1 MARRGFGGTALRAA
15 LGAVTGVAE
24 GMRLREEREFEREK
38 EKAAAARQ
46 AMLDAAALR
55 GEERQAIAAGM
66 LPATQYT
73 GLSPFDMPGAT
84 PRQPLLRQTIG
95 GREMVLPEA
104 PKMVEHR
111 AGVAKT
117 IGERK
122 EKERESAELGELY
135 EGLEVGGRRI
145 IPQGQGRALAR
156 MPVNTQSSVIG
167 AAARIAEAQLKPTR
181 GGAGVSSLD
190 TGERALLSQ
199 AQTNA
204 RNSADEFQRTLQ
216 SRPQQKDFV
225 NPLTKKPDKVAFTE
239 ATQRW
244 AAGDSTFAARR
255 MAADQA
261 ELERLKADLG
271 VAAPAAPAAGR
282 GNRLPTGD
290 AESDLSSRAQQKIAE
305 IQGSDHTPEEKQQKI
320 QQVNA
325 ILAREIAKIRGA
337 GR

>member
-55 GEERQAIAAGM
+55 GEERQAVAAGM
-66 LPATQYT
+66 IPAMQYT

-104 PKMVEHR
+104 PKMAEHR

-122 EKERESAELGELY
+122 EKEREAEELGGLY

-225 NPLTKKPDKVAFTE
+225 NPLTKKPDKVAFAE

-271 VAAPAAPAAGR
+271 VAAPAAPAR
-282 GNRLPTGD
+282 MTEEQVSL
-290 AESDLSSRAQQKIAE
+290 LAQRRIAKI
-305 IQGSDHTPEEKQQKI
+305 QDSDHTPEEKQQKI
-320 QQVNA
+320 QEVNA
-325 ILAREIAKIRGA
+325 ILAREIAKIRGV

>member
-55 GEERQAIAAGM
+55 GEERAAAAAGM
-66 LPATQYT
+66 IPATQYT

-95 GREMVLPEA
+95 GRELVLPEA
-104 PKMVEHR
+104 PKMAEHR

-145 IPQGQGRALAR
+145 LQPGQGRRLA
-156 MPVNTQSSVIG
+156 MAPTNTQSSVIG
-167 AAARIAEAQLKPTR
+167 AAARLAEAQLRPTR
-181 GGAGVSSLD
+181 GGGGTGSLD

-204 RNSADEFQRTLQ
+204 RNSADEFQRTLRD
-216 SRPQQKDFV
+216 RPQQKDFV
-225 NPLTKKPDKVAFTE
+225 NPLTKKPDKAAFAE
-239 ATQRW
+239 ATQKW
-244 AAGDSTFAARR
+244 AAGDSTFAAQR

-282 GNRLPTGD
+282 GGRLPTGD
-290 AESDLSSRAQQKIAE
+290 AESQLSARAQQKIAE
-305 IQGSDHTPEEKQQKI
+305 IQDSDHTPEEKQQKI